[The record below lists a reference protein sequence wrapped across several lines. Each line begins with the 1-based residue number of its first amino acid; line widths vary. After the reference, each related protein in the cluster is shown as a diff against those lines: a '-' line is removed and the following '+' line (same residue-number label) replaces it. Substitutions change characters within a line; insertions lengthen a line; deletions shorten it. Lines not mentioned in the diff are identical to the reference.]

1 MIWGIPKSKGGI
13 VIRKTFSLMVCIL
26 LLLAILAGCT
36 KTTEIVTLPPPTAT
50 QVPATKTPLTPTATQ
65 VPATKTLSP
74 PTDTPAMPTQTLE
87 PSPTVSSI
95 NGMPMIG
102 RVSVASD
109 GTQGNGLSNA
119 PAISADGRYVTFTS
133 NASNLVEGDTNGGT
147 DIFVHD
153 RVTGETQRVSVAS
166 DGTQGNGPEVWEVWI
181 ASSISADGRYVAF
194 SSLAD
199 NLVEGDTNGAFDFFV
214 YDRMT
219 GETTRVSVPSC
230 ENGGCNGSPSPVGP
244 SISADGRY
252 VAFSY
257 YYTGGIIVY
266 DRVTRETTRVP
277 ISIDGTQVF
286 INGDVRS
293 ISADGRYMAFRSE
306 ADNLVEGDTNGAIDF
321 FVYDRMTGETTRVSV
336 ASDGTQANGTCAF
349 YALAPIF
356 GPSIS
361 ADGLYVA
368 FSSNA
373 TNLVKGFTE
382 YPDIYINAS
391 IYVHNQVT
399 GETTL
404 VSVSSDGTQ
413 ANGCSWLHAISADGR
428 YVVFSSDATNL
439 VDGVIDGNTNIYM
452 HDRVTGS
459 TTLVSVS
466 GYGQRAYN
474 DYWGSSISA
483 DGRYLAFSSDASNLV
498 DGDTNGVPDIFVID
512 LWASK

>member
-65 VPATKTLSP
+65 VPATKTLPP

-199 NLVEGDTNGAFDFFV
+199 NLVEGDTNGAF
-214 YDRMT
+214 
-219 GETTRVSVPSC
+219 
-230 ENGGCNGSPSPVGP
+230 
-244 SISADGRY
+244 
-252 VAFSY
+252 
-257 YYTGGIIVY
+257 
-266 DRVTRETTRVP
+266 
-277 ISIDGTQVF
+277 
-286 INGDVRS
+286 
-293 ISADGRYMAFRSE
+293 
-306 ADNLVEGDTNGAIDF
+306 DF

>member
-199 NLVEGDTNGAFDFFV
+199 NLVEGDTNGA
-214 YDRMT
+214 
-219 GETTRVSVPSC
+219 
-230 ENGGCNGSPSPVGP
+230 
-244 SISADGRY
+244 
-252 VAFSY
+252 
-257 YYTGGIIVY
+257 
-266 DRVTRETTRVP
+266 
-277 ISIDGTQVF
+277 IDC
-286 INGDVRS
+286 
-293 ISADGRYMAFRSE
+293 
-306 ADNLVEGDTNGAIDF
+306 